1 MLQTVLGVDPA
12 LGGGNAIVAASA
24 STEKFWI
31 LDCEERFGFNRTEQ
45 QLEMIEQFATKY
57 RPSVVIIEFDA
68 QQKGLGND
76 DRMRDM
82 AQRLG
87 FIVQPHIT
95 RMEKQD
101 PIFGVASMNQS
112 FIRKEISIPW
122 GDEPTQARMRPLVEQ
137 LRAWR
142 PPTKNAHG
150 GRSKD
155 PRQDLVMALWFGWR
169 WWYKQVEGWR
179 TPVTPVTQTRPT
191 WIGRDRRVA

>member
-1 MLQTVLGVDPA
+1 MQTILGVDPA

-24 STEKFWI
+24 STEKLLL

-45 QLEMIEQFATKY
+45 QLEMIEQFVVKY

-76 DRMRDM
+76 DRMREM
-82 AQRLG
+82 AGKYG
-87 FIVQPHIT
+87 FVVQPHIT

-122 GDEPTQARMRPLVEQ
+122 GDQASQDRMRPLVEQ
-137 LRAWR
+137 LRSWR
-142 PPTKNAHG
+142 PPSKTATG
-150 GRSKD
+150 ARAKD
-155 PRQDLVMALWFGWR
+155 PRQDLVMALWFSWR
-169 WWYKQVEGWR
+169 WWFKQVESWR
-179 TPVTPVTQTRPT
+179 NPVAAVSQRRPS
-191 WIGRDRRVA
+191 WIGKDRRVA